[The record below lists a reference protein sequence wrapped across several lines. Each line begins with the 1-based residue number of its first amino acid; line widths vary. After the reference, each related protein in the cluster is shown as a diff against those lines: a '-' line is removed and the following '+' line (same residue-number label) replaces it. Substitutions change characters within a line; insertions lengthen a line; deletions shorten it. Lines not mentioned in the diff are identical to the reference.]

1 MRVVIGG
8 THAGKRDAVRA
19 WGGAPRWLEAASLL
33 EGSPPAGDLVID
45 GWAPWIAAQLASEA
59 DNDRLRARLARALD
73 ALRDA
78 ERRTG
83 ASITLILTEMGR
95 GLVPLSRRQRRLRDL
110 NGWLAQD
117 AAARAEAVYY
127 VWHGLLRR
135 LG

>member
-19 WGGAPRWLEAASLL
+19 WGGAPCWLEAASLP
-33 EGSPPAGDLVID
+33 EAPPPAGDLVVD
-45 GWAPWIAAQLASEA
+45 GWAAWIAAQLAEEA
-59 DNDRLRARLARALD
+59 DNDRLRARLVRALETLL
-73 ALRDA
+73 AA

-83 ASITLILTEMGR
+83 ATITLILEEMGR
-95 GLVPLSRRQRRLRDL
+95 GIVPMSRRQRRLRDL

-127 VWHGLLRR
+127 VWHGLVRR
-135 LG
+135 LA

>member
-8 THAGKRDAVRA
+8 THAGKRDAVRS

-33 EGSPPAGDLVID
+33 EGPPPAGDLVID
-45 GWAPWIAAQLASEA
+45 GWAAWIAAQLASEA
-59 DNDRLRARLARALD
+59 DNDRLRARLGQALD

-83 ASITLILTEMGR
+83 ASITLIFTEMGR

>member
-19 WGGAPRWLEAASLL
+19 WGGAPFWLGAERLL
-33 EGSPPAGDLVID
+33 EGPPPAGDLVID
-45 GWAPWIAAQLASEA
+45 GWAAWIAAQLEGEA
-59 DNDRLRARLARALD
+59 DNDRLRARLVQALD
-73 ALRDA
+73 ALGDA

-83 ASITLILTEMGR
+83 AAITLILEEMGR
-95 GLVPLSRRQRRLRDL
+95 GIVPMSRRQRRLRDL

-127 VWHGLLRR
+127 VWHGLVRR

>member
-19 WGGAPRWLEAASLL
+19 WGGTPCWLEAASLL
-33 EGSPPAGDLVID
+33 EGPPPAGDLVID
-45 GWAPWIAAQLASEA
+45 GWAAWIASQLAGEA
-59 DNDRLRARLARALD
+59 DNDRLRARLAQSLD

-83 ASITLILTEMGR
+83 ATTTLILEEMGR

-117 AAARAEAVYY
+117 AAARAAAVYY
-127 VWHGLLRR
+127 VWHGLVRR